1 MARSDSQEQ
10 CHQKMATR
18 RQRWL
23 APFISFGRW
32 CWTSPKA
39 AWSIFIVLVVLVIGG
54 VTEYNLVE
62 NPDAGISNP
71 KLAAH
76 VTTLSTKIRRER
88 YSRQQLRQIFND
100 VKIRMTDRQVL
111 NVARANEAKLV
122 KKHSQTGEWMYTTKD
137 LRVQVFVSFND
148 GRVVSKTY
156 NTNDYSAEVRWD
168 CGNSYQ
174 EKVFENGQP
183 VKSGKELRLP

>member
-1 MARSDSQEQ
+1 MAKSDSQGLR
-10 CHQKMATR
+10 HQKIATR

-23 APFISFGRW
+23 APFISFGKW
-32 CWTSPKA
+32 CWTSPKV

-54 VTEYNLVE
+54 VTEYNLVV

-76 VTTLSTKIRRER
+76 VTTLSTKIRKER

-100 VKIRMTDRQVL
+100 VKMRMTDRQVL
-111 NVARANEAKLV
+111 NVARANETKLV
-122 KKHSQTGEWMYTTKD
+122 KEHSQTGEWMYTSKD
-137 LRVQVFVSFND
+137 LRVFVAFND

-156 NTNDYSAEVRWD
+156 NTNDYSAEVRWN
-168 CGNSYQ
+168 CGNGYQ
-174 EKVFENGQP
+174 ERAFENGQP
-183 VKSGKELRLP
+183 VKSGKELHLP

>member
-1 MARSDSQEQ
+1 MAESDSKEPR
-10 CHQKMATR
+10 HQKMVNR

-32 CWTSPKA
+32 FWTSPKV

-54 VTEYNLVE
+54 VTEYNLVA

-100 VKIRMTDRQVL
+100 VKMRMTDRQVL

-122 KKHSQTGEWMYTTKD
+122 KKRSQTGEWAYISED
-137 LRVQVFVSFND
+137 QHVQVFVAFND
-148 GRVVSKTY
+148 GRVISKIY
-156 NTNDYSAEVRWD
+156 NTDDYSAEVRWN
-168 CGNSYQ
+168 CGNGCQ
-174 EKVFENGQP
+174 EKVFENGQL
-183 VKSGKELRLP
+183 VKSRKELQLP

>member
-1 MARSDSQEQ
+1 MAKSDSQEPR
-10 CHQKMATR
+10 HQKMATG

-32 CWTSPKA
+32 FWTSPKV

-54 VTEYNLVE
+54 VTEYNLVA

-71 KLAAH
+71 
-76 VTTLSTKIRRER
+76 TLSTKIRRER

-100 VKIRMTDRQVL
+100 VKMRMTDRQVL